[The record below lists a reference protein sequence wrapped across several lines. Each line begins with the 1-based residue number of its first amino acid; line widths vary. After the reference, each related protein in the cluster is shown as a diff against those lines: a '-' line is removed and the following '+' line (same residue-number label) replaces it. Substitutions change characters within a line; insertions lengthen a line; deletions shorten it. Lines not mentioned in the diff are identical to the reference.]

1 MFRKIAVF
9 ALLLAVALA
18 SFPTSGVL
26 AKDAIADK
34 LEKKWDQLVESYKT
48 QNFNHTNAHK
58 VVENYLKTH
67 KNIKAADKAEL
78 ERHLAI
84 CNSSLDEAKSIVD
97 NHPGFDAKGNV
108 IDRAVA
114 RTTLQKLAN
123 YLQQHKGSVKNLNE
137 QEAR

>member
-18 SFPTSGVL
+18 SFPTNSVFAGDEIS
-26 AKDAIADK
+26 AKW
-34 LEKKWDQLVESYKT
+34 EKKWDQLVESYT
-48 QNFNHTNAHK
+48 AQSANHVTAHK
-58 VVENYLKTH
+58 IVENYLMSNKS
-67 KNIKAADKAEL
+67 IKAADKAEL
-78 ERHLAI
+78 EKHLAI
-84 CNSSLDEAKSIVD
+84 CNTSLDSAKAIVD

-123 YLQQHKGSVKNLNE
+123 YLQQHKASVKNLNE
-137 QEAR
+137 HMK